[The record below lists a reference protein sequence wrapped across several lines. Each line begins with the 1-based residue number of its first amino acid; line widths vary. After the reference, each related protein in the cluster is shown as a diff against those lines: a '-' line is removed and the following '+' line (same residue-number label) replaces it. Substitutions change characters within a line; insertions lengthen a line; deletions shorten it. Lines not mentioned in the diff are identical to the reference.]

1 MAKFLTISDFTN
13 KFEVTTG
20 LYQNDKIQSYLDR
33 YEDEYLVKLFGVELY
48 DLFIADLDVN
58 NEPQD
63 AKFVQIFEPFNY
75 QEGFS
80 LLISRGIKDM
90 LLGFLYFEYMKD
102 LVVQTTSVGVVKPEE
117 QNSKVVSAHT
127 PIYLKYNESIKTYN
141 AIQEYILLNMTTYP
155 EYRGRQ
161 KQYAYWL

>member
-1 MAKFLTISDFTN
+1 MARFLTTDDFIN

-33 YEDEYLVKLFGVELY
+33 YEDEYLVKMLGVELY

-63 AKFVQIFEPFNY
+63 IKFTNLFDPFNY

-102 LVVQTTSVGVVKPEE
+102 LATQTTSVGVVKPEE

-155 EYRGRQ
+155 EFRGVR
-161 KQYAYWL
+161 KLYAYWL